1 MHHFVTFEIS
11 MTVTFQ
17 VEVFRVMEAA
27 RSSKM
32 LVFYCNTTRYH
43 NPEDLDMNKSLHVNS

>member
-27 RSSKM
+27 RSSTM

-43 NPEDLDMNKSLHVNS
+43 NPEDLDM